1 MVSKLCIK
9 ISVLQRTAG
18 KGIFSN
24 TELFCFFQTSREAA
38 AKCCGL
44 IVSHPLHGKNMC

>member
-1 MVSKLCIK
+1 
-9 ISVLQRTAG
+9 VLQRTAG

-24 TELFCFFQTSREAA
+24 TELFCFFQTSQEAA

-44 IVSHPLHGKNMC
+44 IVSHPLHDTKKQQKLASVEI